1 VAEPGTARLFV
12 LAGPDLARSFPLG
25 ECNTLGRSPQCDVVL
40 RDRSISRKHALLAR
54 GEDGWV
60 VEDLGSTNGTSK
72 DGVRAPSI
80 PLADGDEFKLGDL
93 PLRLRLGVEAEEQDI
108 DFDFSAPDPE
118 PEPALPS
125 AREPGSAVEPELGPA
140 LDEPALEDPDEIEL
154 EEPDDPAPR
163 HGGVPPS
170 RLAETAV
177 RPRAE
182 RSTGFLGGDL
192 EQRPGWVRALVYLV
206 VLVFAAGLA
215 FGAFQAVQM
224 LRSGMQ

>member
-1 VAEPGTARLFV
+1 VADPGEARLFV

-25 ECNTLGRSPQCDVVL
+25 ERNTLGRSPRCDVVL
-40 RDRSISRKHALLAR
+40 RDRSISRKHALLAH
-54 GEDGWV
+54 GDDGWV
-60 VEDLGSTNGTSK
+60 VEDLGSTNGISK
-72 DGVRAPSI
+72 DGERAASF

-93 PLRLRLGVEAEEQDI
+93 PLRLRLGVQAEEQDI
-108 DFDFSAPDPE
+108 DFDFSAPE
-118 PEPALPS
+118 PEPPAPPAFAPVAS
-125 AREPGSAVEPELGPA
+125 APAAESAPA
-140 LDEPALEDPDEIEL
+140 LEEPALEEPDEIEL

-177 RPRAE
+177 RPPRTE

-192 EQRPGWVRALVYLV
+192 EQRPGWVRALVYLL
-206 VLVFAAGLA
+206 VLVLAAGLA
-215 FGAFQAVQM
+215 FGAFQAVQL